1 MGEIDGIDIN
11 DILKIYGMINNNSSE
26 NTYIKNVYGEY
37 LIPFE
42 IVDYEMYFG
51 KLKKQES
58 TLLKNGIPI
67 NWDEENF

>member
-11 DILKIYGMINNNSSE
+11 DILKIYGMINNNYSE
-26 NTYIKNVYGEY
+26 NTFIENVYGEY